1 MTESYIMEEIITI
14 RVPKGTRRQL
24 ERLAKARGV
33 TVSQLVRK
41 AIDIERLLS
50 SFDDAR
56 ASLVPVA
63 RRKGVFTDEDVFKQI
78 S

>member
-1 MTESYIMEEIITI
+1 MTQSYVMEEIITI

-24 ERLAKARGV
+24 ERLAKARRV

-41 AIDIERLLS
+41 AIDVERLLS
-50 SFDDAR
+50 SLDDAR

>member
-1 MTESYIMEEIITI
+1 MEEIITI
-14 RVPKGTRRQL
+14 RVPKGTHRQL
-24 ERLAKARGV
+24 ERLAKARRV

-50 SFDDAR
+50 SFDEAR

>member
-1 MTESYIMEEIITI
+1 MEEIITI

-24 ERLAKARGV
+24 ERLAKARRL
-33 TVSQLVRK
+33 TVSQLVRR

-50 SFDDAR
+50 SLDDAR

>member
-1 MTESYIMEEIITI
+1 MEEIITI

-41 AIDIERLLS
+41 AIDIERLLAS
-50 SFDDAR
+50 LDDAR